1 MLVLWESK
9 TKRVMLVFNSEAR
22 EFEIW
27 HWDHKTWAELA
38 TDKSEEFPEK
48 ISSVIAREIAQ
59 AEKVLQSY
67 KNLYYDYPVKYYE
80 RLTKAARQCMGKT

>member
-9 TKRVMLVFNSEAR
+9 TKRVVLVFNSEAR

-27 HWDHKTWAELA
+27 HG
-38 TDKSEEFPEK
+38 K

-59 AEKVLQSY
+59 AEKQLQYY
-67 KNLYYDYPVKYYE
+67 KNLENDYPVKYYKLW
-80 RLTKAARQCMGKT
+80 RI